1 MTANTLAA
9 LGWTDELD
17 AAMTTHAERGFEPA
31 RVVAE
36 HRGGYYVRGER
47 DDRLASARGRLRDHE
62 ITGGMPAVGDWVA
75 VCDAPGGR
83 AAIEAV
89 LPRRTKISRKTPWLK
104 AEEHTLVANVDTVFL
119 VAGLDGDFNA
129 RRLERYLVTAWDSGA
144 DPVVVLT
151 KLDVCEDFEQIAEAE
166 AVAIGVPV
174 LAVSSVTGEGLDAVR
189 EYLVPAKTL
198 ALLGSS
204 GTGKSTLVNTL
215 AGRELMRT
223 GDLRNDG
230 RGRHVTRHRQLLVL
244 RGGAILVDTP
254 GLRELQ
260 LWEGDVDSA
269 FSDIAELATQCKFN
283 DCSHQAEPG
292 CAVLKAL
299 TTGRARRRPDAELPQ
314 ARAGAAR
321 DRSTL
326 EQADRARAQ
335 APLEDEGPRD
345 PSGAEI
351 REAVGMIRAWSVA
364 PCSFSPSRDCSWR
377 LARRRPRKQPAAC
390 GRRTGRRTSAFAPRA
405 ERGSRARCSA
415 EGRRVWCWR
424 TRPGPTVASGCRS
437 RESSRRR
444 VTGRSSSTCVATAR
458 PPASRTPI
466 RSST

>member
-1 MTANTLAA
+1 VTANTLAA

-17 AAMTTHAERGFEPA
+17 AAMTIHAERGFEPA

-89 LPRRTKISRKTPWLK
+89 LPRRTRISRKTPWLK

-129 RRLERYLVTAWDSGA
+129 RRLERYLVTAWESGA

-151 KLDVCEDFEQIAEAE
+151 KLDICEDDDQITEAE

-223 GDLRNDG
+223 GDLRSDG

-269 FSDIAELATQCKFN
+269 FSDIAELATQCHFN
-283 DCSHQAEPG
+283 DCVHETEPG
-292 CAVLKAL
+292 CAVREALATGELSSERMRSYRKLERELRAIEARSNKRVHRELKRRWK
-299 TTGRARRRPDAELPQ
+299 TRARETRQERRY
-314 ARAGAAR
+314 
-321 DRSTL
+321 
-326 EQADRARAQ
+326 
-335 APLEDEGPRD
+335 
-345 PSGAEI
+345 
-351 REAVGMIRAWSVA
+351 
-364 PCSFSPSRDCSWR
+364 
-377 LARRRPRKQPAAC
+377 
-390 GRRTGRRTSAFAPRA
+390 GRR
-405 ERGSRARCSA
+405 
-415 EGRRVWCWR
+415 
-424 TRPGPTVASGCRS
+424 
-437 RESSRRR
+437 
-444 VTGRSSSTCVATAR
+444 
-458 PPASRTPI
+458 
-466 RSST
+466 